1 MIHIIKYLKTEN
13 LANETAA
20 FYFQKPVGFTYRAGQ
35 FGDFTII
42 NPDET
47 DAGGN
52 TRTFSLV
59 SSPEE
64 NHIVFATRLRDTAF
78 KRNLKKFKVGTEII
92 FDGPMGIFTLN
103 KDQERSL
110 VFLAGGIGITPF
122 RSMIF
127 DATERKLN
135 QKIYLFYSNKR
146 PEDAPYLNELN
157 SLEKLNPNF
166 KMIAIMTQTVSTQ
179 TDWKGE
185 TGHINIELLN
195 KYLLDVINPIYYLAG
210 PSGMVENV
218 HKMLKDSGIDKKD
231 IKIEEFA
238 GY

>member
-20 FYFQKPVGFTYRAGQ
+20 FYFEKPVGFTYRAGQ

-42 NPDET
+42 NPAET
-47 DAGGN
+47 DTGGN

-64 NHIVFATRLRDTAF
+64 NYLAVATRLRDTAF
-78 KRNLKKFKVGTEII
+78 KRNLKKFKPGTEII
-92 FDGPMGIFTLN
+92 FDGPMGIFTPN
-103 KDQERSL
+103 KDQERPV

-127 DATERKLN
+127 DATEKKLN

-146 PEDAPYLNELN
+146 PEDAPYLDELN

-166 KMIAIMTQTVSTQ
+166 KMIAIMTQAASSKTVWT
-179 TDWKGE
+179 GE
-185 TGHINIELLN
+185 TGHISIELLN
-195 KYLLDVINPIYYLAG
+195 KYLANIIRPIYYLAG
-210 PSGMVENV
+210 PVGMVQSL
-218 HKMLKDSGIDKKD
+218 HKMLKDSGIDKND
-231 IKIEEFA
+231 IKIEEFT

>member
-20 FYFQKPVGFTYRAGQ
+20 FYFEKPFGFVYRAGQ

-42 NPDET
+42 NPIET
-47 DAGGN
+47 DAEGN

-64 NHIVFATRLRDTAF
+64 NYITIATRMRDTAF
-78 KRNLKKFKVGTEII
+78 KRNLKKFTPGTEII
-92 FDGPMGIFTLN
+92 FDAPMGIFTLDKN
-103 KDQERSL
+103 PERPAI
-110 VFLAGGIGITPF
+110 FLAGGIGITPF
-122 RSMIF
+122 RSIIS
-127 DATERKLN
+127 DATEKKLE
-135 QKIYLFYSNKR
+135 QKIYLFYSNKK
-146 PEDAPYLNELN
+146 PEDAPYLEELN

-166 KMIAIMTQTVSTQ
+166 KMIAVMTQTVSSQ
-179 TDWKGE
+179 TEWKGE

-195 KYLLDVINPIYYLAG
+195 KYTANIINPIYYLAG
-210 PSGMVENV
+210 PIGMVQAL
-218 HKMLKDSGIDKKD
+218 HKMLEDSGIAKRD
-231 IKIEEFA
+231 IKIEEFT